1 MLSKDGVCTLVHVVV
16 ADPTQTNLVLKVVIF
31 KRVVAMIAT

>member
-16 ADPTQTNLVLKVVIF
+16 ADPIQTNLVLKVLIF
-31 KRVVAMIAT
+31 KRAIAMIAT

>member
-1 MLSKDGVCTLVHVVV
+1 MLSKDGVPTLVHVVV